1 MNLINNFQL
10 KFKLLNKGEGK
21 KYSSQIVDLNFEKRY
36 NIFVSLSFVKLTIVI
51 FNSIN
56 N

>member
-10 KFKLLNKGEGK
+10 KLSYKIRNEGK

-36 NIFVSLSFVKLTIVI
+36 NIFVSLSFLKLTIVI